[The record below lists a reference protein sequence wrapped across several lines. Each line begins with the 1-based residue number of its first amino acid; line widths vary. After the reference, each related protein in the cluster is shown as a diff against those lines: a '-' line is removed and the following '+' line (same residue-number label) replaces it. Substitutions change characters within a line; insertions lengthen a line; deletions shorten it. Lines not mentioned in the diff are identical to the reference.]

1 MKTAKLYGKE
11 DIRVEEVAVP
21 EIREDEVLVQVKA
34 SFICGTDVRM
44 YKNGKPGIDE
54 TNPRVL
60 GHEIAGVVEK
70 VGARV
75 SGYKPGM
82 RAAIAPNYGCGICD
96 TCISGN
102 TQMCKEAKALGV
114 TVDGGF
120 AEYIKIPAR
129 AVRQGNITPIAD
141 HISFEEAALAEP
153 LSCVYNAFQRIG
165 IFPGDKVLVIG
176 AGPIGIMHARIAV
189 MAGASRVFINDL
201 SEERLEL
208 AKKLVPSITPISGD
222 VKEELEKLTNGKL
235 ADVVITAASVKPIQ
249 EAAFAL
255 AGLNGRIM
263 FFGGLPKGNSIVS
276 LDTNEI
282 HYKQLTISGT
292 TMQSLEQFRECLK
305 LIEEGS
311 IKVSDLVTS
320 SSSLDNISEVIS
332 NVAAGKGLKS
342 VITN

>member
-1 MKTAKLYGKE
+1 M
-11 DIRVEEVAVP
+11 
-21 EIREDEVLVQVKA
+21 
-34 SFICGTDVRM
+34 
-44 YKNGKPGIDE
+44 
-54 TNPRVL
+54 
-60 GHEIAGVVEK
+60 
-70 VGARV
+70 
-75 SGYKPGM
+75 
-82 RAAIAPNYGCGICD
+82 
-96 TCISGN
+96 
-102 TQMCKEAKALGV
+102 
-114 TVDGGF
+114 DGGF
-120 AEYIKIPAR
+120 AEYVKIPAR

-153 LSCVYNAFQRIG
+153 ISCVYNAYQRIG

-201 SEERLEL
+201 SPERLEL

-249 EAAFAL
+249 EAAFTL

-263 FFGGLPKGNSIVS
+263 FFGGLPKGNSVVS

-292 TMQSLEQFRECLK
+292 TMQSLEQFRECLN